1 MEAAISFPILEKYLQ
16 KALAI
21 SFESLSSLSF
31 SVIFVGM
38 VKQLLLNLTICSIP
52 FQISFPLSLFVWK

>member
-1 MEAAISFPILEKYLQ
+1 MEAAVLFPILEKYLQ

-38 VKQLLLNLTICSIP
+38 VKLLFNLTICLIP
-52 FQISFPLSLFVWK
+52 FQTSFPISLFVRK